1 MTAWKKSLR
10 FSVAEGPV
18 TGAEIHRICVRLNG
32 LAEEPGATSNVG
44 RREYVLYRL
53 ERRVN
58 FFCGGWCVY
67 VLKRWTRVQP
77 FVTIKNI
84 MACCSGSLCVLYGAQ
99 TPRVFCV
106 KGERRDSRRQTMGKN
121 ELLYVIRPS
130 QQTKESLL
138 QLLSDHREIKY
149 VSLMGVDLAGN
160 DTDEKIPIKIFL
172 DDIDKFLNGSAA
184 QTDGSSVVLPGIATL
199 NDARV
204 DMEVDRDVNWY
215 VDYNYEHFD
224 EKGNMV
230 GTLRMPCFL
239 THNGDYVDSRS
250 ILKKALRYVESE
262 LLALMRKNPDLPGL
276 EQVDVQEIDHLI
288 FTTATELEFWVKS
301 PRENSPIEALSS
313 SQVMQEM
320 YWQRTRGNVRT
331 ALEQCIEMLEL
342 YGLEPEMGHKECGGV
357 KGQIDAAGHMTHIN
371 EQLEVDWK
379 YSAGLQTADNEILA
393 RIVIKELFRLNGL
406 DISFQAKPIP
416 GVAGSGEHT
425 HVGIAAKM
433 KNGNVINLLSPADMH
448 KDFLSVIGYGALM
461 GILKNYE
468 AINPFISATTDAFN
482 RLKPGFEAPVCIVT
496 SLGLAPDIPSRN
508 RTILAGLIRDLDN
521 PLATRIEMRS
531 PNPYTNTYIAIA
543 AFYLAAL
550 DGIKACV
557 TGKRSL
563 QQLEKEISK
572 KSGETGFYLETDREY
587 RTEEDVFEA
596 FTAEERSRLFG
607 EPPATV
613 WENLQ
618 GWKKFP
624 EKKAVLQ
631 QGDIFNEATIHSFGE
646 GALIRWK
653 TELVNRLIPEVRDSV
668 MGARK
673 LHDSSNGNTVD
684 EAAWRKVQAV
694 RERLAKDT
702 ERKPCLFT
710 QIHTAID
717 AGDYGQAS
725 AKFLEMQQ
733 LQNDLFRLY
742 HDYKQNII
750 D

>member
-1 MTAWKKSLR
+1 MLKLLSFQTAQRGEAALCR
-10 FSVAEGPV
+10 
-18 TGAEIHRICVRLNG
+18 
-32 LAEEPGATSNVG
+32 
-44 RREYVLYRL
+44 
-53 ERRVN
+53 
-58 FFCGGWCVY
+58 
-67 VLKRWTRVQP
+67 
-77 FVTIKNI
+77 NI
-84 MACCSGSLCVLYGAQ
+84 
-99 TPRVFCV
+99 
-106 KGERRDSRRQTMGKN
+106 MGKN
-121 ELLYVIRPS
+121 ELLYVIKPS
-130 QQTKESLL
+130 QQTKETLL
-138 QLLSDHREIKY
+138 QLLADHKEVQF

-160 DTDEKIPIKIFL
+160 DTDEKIPVNIFL
-172 DDIDKFLNGSAA
+172 HDIDKFLTGSAA

-204 DMEVDRDVNWY
+204 DMEVDKDVNWY

-224 EKGNMV
+224 EKGRMV

-250 ILKKALRYVESE
+250 LLKKALQYVEDE
-262 LLALMRKNPDLPGL
+262 ILDLLKKYPHIPGL
-276 EQVDVQEIDHLI
+276 ENIDVNEIAHLF

-331 ALEQCIEMLEL
+331 ALEQTIEMLEL

-357 KGQIDAAGHMTHIN
+357 KGQIDSSGHMTHIN

-379 YSAGLQTADNEILA
+379 YNVGLQTADNEILA
-393 RIVIKELFRLNGL
+393 RIIVKEVFRQNGL

-425 HVGIAAKM
+425 HVGIAAKL
-433 KNGNVINLLSPADMH
+433 KNGKVVNLFAPADMH
-448 KDFLSVIGYGALM
+448 KDFLSAVGYGAIM
-461 GILKNYE
+461 GIMKNYE

-557 TGKRSL
+557 TSKKSL
-563 QQLEKEISK
+563 AQLEKEISK
-572 KSGETGFYLETDREY
+572 KAGQKGFYLEKDREY
-587 RTEEDVFEA
+587 RTEADVFED
-596 FTAEERSRLFG
+596 FTAEERAKLFG

-613 WENLQ
+613 WENIRN
-618 GWKKFP
+618 WDKYP
-624 EKKAVLQ
+624 EKKKVIME
-631 QGDIFNEATIHSFGE
+631 GGIFGE
-646 GALIRWK
+646 AVIRSFAEGAMIRWK
-653 TELVNRLIPEVRDSV
+653 TELLNRLIPEVRADV
-668 MGARK
+668 VATKK
-673 LHDSSNGNTVD
+673 LHDAGNGTAYDN
-684 EAAWRKVQAV
+684 AAWKKIQAV
-694 RERLAKDT
+694 RNKLAKDSAKETSTFT
-702 ERKPCLFT
+702 EIKN
-710 QIHTAID
+710 AIE
-717 AGDYGQAS
+717 AGDYDAVS
-725 AKFLEMQQ
+725 AKFLEMQK
-733 LQNDLFRLY
+733 LKDELYALY
-742 HDYKQNII
+742 HDYRQNII

>member
-1 MTAWKKSLR
+1 M
-10 FSVAEGPV
+10 
-18 TGAEIHRICVRLNG
+18 
-32 LAEEPGATSNVG
+32 
-44 RREYVLYRL
+44 
-53 ERRVN
+53 
-58 FFCGGWCVY
+58 
-67 VLKRWTRVQP
+67 
-77 FVTIKNI
+77 
-84 MACCSGSLCVLYGAQ
+84 
-99 TPRVFCV
+99 
-106 KGERRDSRRQTMGKN
+106 
-121 ELLYVIRPS
+121 LYVIKPS
-130 QQTKESLL
+130 QQTKETLL
-138 QLLSDHREIKY
+138 QLLADHKEVQF

-160 DTDEKIPIKIFL
+160 DTDEKIPVNIFL
-172 DDIDKFLNGSAA
+172 HDIDKFLTGSAA

-224 EKGNMV
+224 EKGRMV

-250 ILKKALRYVESE
+250 ILKKSLQYVEKE
-262 LLALMRKNPDLPGL
+262 ILALLKKYPHMPGL
-276 EQVDVQEIDHLI
+276 ENIDVEEIDHLI

-320 YWQRTRGNVRT
+320 YWQRTRGK
-331 ALEQCIEMLEL
+331 L

-357 KGQIDAAGHMTHIN
+357 KGQIDASGHMTHIN

-379 YSAGLQTADNEILA
+379 YNVGLQTADNEILA
-393 RIVIKELFRLNGL
+393 RIVVKEIFRQNGL

-433 KNGNVINLLSPADMH
+433 RNGKVVNLFAPADMH
-448 KDFLSVIGYGALM
+448 KDFLSAVGYGAVM
-461 GILKNYE
+461 GIMKNYE
-468 AINPFISATTDAFN
+468 AVNPFISATTDAFN
-482 RLKPGFEAPVCIVT
+482 RLKPGFEAPVCVVT

-550 DGIKACV
+550 DGIKACGAASKK
-557 TGKRSL
+557 TL
-563 QQLEKEISK
+563 AQLEKEISK
-572 KSGETGFYLETDREY
+572 KAGQKGFYLEKDREY
-587 RTEEDVFEA
+587 RTEEDVFED
-596 FTAEERSRLFG
+596 FTAEERSKLFG

-613 WENLQ
+613 WENIRN
-618 GWKKFP
+618 WERFP
-624 EKKAVLQ
+624 EKKKVIMEGGIFDEAV
-631 QGDIFNEATIHSFGE
+631 INSFAE

-653 TELVNRLIPEVRDSV
+653 TELMNRLIPEMRSDV
-668 MGARK
+668 MAAKK
-673 LHDSSNGNTVD
+673 LHDAENGTAFDN
-684 EAAWRKVQAV
+684 AAWKKVQAV
-694 RERLAKDT
+694 RDRLAKDSAKATCVFT
-702 ERKPCLFT
+702 EIRN
-710 QIHTAID
+710 AIE
-717 AGDYGQAS
+717 AKDYDTVS
-725 AKFLEMQQ
+725 EKFLEMQQ
-733 LQNDLFRLY
+733 LKDRLYTLY
-742 HDYKQNII
+742 HDYRQNII